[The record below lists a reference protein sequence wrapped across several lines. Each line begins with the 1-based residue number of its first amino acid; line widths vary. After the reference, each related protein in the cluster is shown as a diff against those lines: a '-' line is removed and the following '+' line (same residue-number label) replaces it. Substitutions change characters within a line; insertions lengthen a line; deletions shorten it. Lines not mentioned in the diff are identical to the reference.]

1 MNDFNGEYFG
11 NNIRGM
17 GEGSLKD
24 YDMLIRQLRR
34 QIAELTEQLRE
45 LEIERQSYIRQR
57 LRRSHYLS
65 SREILQLL
73 AARHGRTSSMA
84 TIKRWADEG
93 HLGEVIEERQAF
105 PLLATM
111 QGRQRFLYLKRDV
124 YRFLHEK
131 GLLQP
136 VYEVLD
142 RVNILVENTP
152 RWAVVVSSTLAEDH
166 FVYDLQ
172 LEETGEILNH
182 VPEEELSET

>member
-11 NNIRGM
+11 NTIRGM
-17 GEGSLKD
+17 GGGPLKD
-24 YDMLIRQLRR
+24 YDMLITQVRR
-34 QIAELTEQLRE
+34 QIAELAEQLRA
-45 LEIERQSYIRQR
+45 LESERQAYLRQR
-57 LRRSHYLS
+57 SRRSHYLS

-105 PLLATM
+105 PLLSAK
-111 QGRQRFLYLKRDV
+111 QGRQRFLYPKHDV

-142 RVNILVENTP
+142 RVNIWVENTP
-152 RWAVVVSSTLAEDH
+152 RWAVVVSSTLADDR

-182 VPEEELSET
+182 VPEEKISGP